1 MQGINP
7 QKKGGAPMKKA
18 LIIALCLVFV
28 VATVAFAGI
37 RYSKHDLSSSGG
49 QNTRSTNIDDLCV
62 FCHTPHASN
71 TSMTAAPLWNRSD
84 NSTTWT
90 NTNPYSTSTLNG
102 TSSSPSTA
110 NAISKACLSCH
121 DGNVGDETLVNG
133 PGSGTNTTITWQNGT
148 FNTVANLNDSAGLT
162 NDHPIGLNMSSIATV
177 DNGIYSSPSD
187 TNLRLFN
194 GLVECATCH
203 SVHNSTSYQP
213 FLATSN
219 AGSAM
224 CLACHNK

>member
-1 MQGINP
+1 
-7 QKKGGAPMKKA
+7 MKKV
-18 LIIALCLVFV
+18 LIIALCLLFV
-28 VATVAFAGI
+28 IASVAVAGI
-37 RYSKHDLSSSGG
+37 KNSKHDLSSSGG
-49 QNTRSTNIDDLCV
+49 QNTRSTNVDEICV

-84 NSTTWT
+84 NNTTWQ
-90 NTNPYSTSTLNG
+90 NTSAYSSSTMNG
-102 TSSSPSTA
+102 TSSTPANA

-133 PGSGTNTTITWQNGT
+133 PGSGTGSSISWQNNT
-148 FNTVANLNDSAGLT
+148 FSTVANLNDSAGLT
-162 NDHPIGLNMSSIATV
+162 NDHPIGLNMATISSA
-177 DNGIYSSPSD
+177 DPGIYNAPQNSS
-187 TNLRLFN
+187 LRLFN

-203 SVHNSTSYQP
+203 SVHNSTTYQP
-213 FLATSN
+213 FLAMDN